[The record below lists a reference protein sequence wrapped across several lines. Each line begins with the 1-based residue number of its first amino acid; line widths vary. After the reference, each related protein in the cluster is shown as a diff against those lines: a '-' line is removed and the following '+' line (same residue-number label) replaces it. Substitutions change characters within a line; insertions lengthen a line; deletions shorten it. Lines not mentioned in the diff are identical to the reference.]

1 MTIERKDAMSS
12 STVQQAPAV
21 IELRGVSKIFRTAD
35 HTDRAV
41 LEGLDITLRQGEIVA
56 MLGKSGS
63 GKSTLLR
70 IMAGLVGTDRGEVRF
85 RGERLNGTAEGIA
98 MVFQSFALFPWLT
111 VQQNVE
117 LGLEAQGVARD
128 ERARRA
134 EAAIDM
140 IGLSGFNSALP
151 RELSG
156 GMRQRVGI
164 ARAMVTEPDLL
175 LMDEAFSALD
185 VLTGETLRD
194 EMLDLWEDGRTNI
207 KCILIVSHNIE
218 EAVMMADR
226 IVILSSD
233 PGRIRA
239 EVRVPFPR
247 PRNRDSAQVRALID
261 EVYALMTSPAAL
273 GPRVPALA
281 AATQI
286 GYRLPDADI
295 SQMEAIL
302 DLLCESPFFGRAD
315 LPHLA
320 DEAGL
325 TDDELL
331 PACEA
336 LQLVQ
341 LATIERG
348 DIIATPLGRTY
359 YETEP
364 PERKVLF
371 GKQLLEHVALAS
383 HIRRELEE
391 AEDGEIRE
399 EHVLRELEDY
409 LKPDE
414 AERVLTIAIE
424 WGRYGEVYEYS
435 YNSGM
440 LTLPREEQAEGAAG
454 GEA

>member
-1 MTIERKDAMSS
+1 MAENHTA
-12 STVQQAPAV
+12 TAAAPAV
-21 IELRGVSKIFRTAD
+21 IELRGVGKIFRTASQS
-35 HTDRAV
+35 DRSV
-41 LEGLDITLRQGEIVA
+41 LEGVDLTLREGEIVA

-70 IMAGLVGTDRGEVRF
+70 IMAGLVGADRGDVRF
-85 RGERLNGTAEGIA
+85 RGERLAGTAEGIA

-117 LGLEAQGVARD
+117 LGLEAQGVPKA
-128 ERARRA
+128 ERERRA

-140 IGLSGFNSALP
+140 IGLAGFNSALP

-164 ARAMVTEPDLL
+164 ARALVTEPDLL

-194 EMLDLWEDGRTNI
+194 EMLALWESGRANI
-207 KCILIVSHNIE
+207 RSILIVSHNIE

-239 EVRVPFPR
+239 EVRVALPR
-247 PRNRDSAQVRALID
+247 PRNRDSAQVRALVD
-261 EVYALMTSPAAL
+261 EIYALMTAPAAEARL
-273 GPRVPALA
+273 PAQA
-281 AATQI
+281 PARQI
-286 GYRLPDADI
+286 GYRLPEADI

-302 DLLCESPFFGRAD
+302 DLLCEAPFDGRAD

-341 LATIERG
+341 LVSIERG
-348 DIIATPLGRTY
+348 DIAVTHAGRAWY
-359 YETEP
+359 AAEP
-364 PERKVLF
+364 QQRKVMF
-371 GKQLLEHVALAS
+371 GQQLLGNIALAA
-383 HIRRELEE
+383 HIRRELVASE
-391 AEDGEIRE
+391 AGEIRE
-399 EHVLRELEDY
+399 EQVLNELEQF
-409 LKPDE
+409 LKPAE
-414 AERVLTIAIE
+414 AERVLSVAIG
-424 WGRYGEVYEYS
+424 WGRYGEIYEYS

-440 LTLPREEQAEGAAG
+440 LTLPEEELPEAQSAED
-454 GEA
+454 

>member
-1 MTIERKDAMSS
+1 MAENIATPTA
-12 STVQQAPAV
+12 AAV
-21 IELRGVSKIFRTAD
+21 IELRGVGKVFRTASQS
-35 HTDRAV
+35 DRAV
-41 LEGLDITLRQGEIVA
+41 LEGVDLTLREGEIVA

-70 IMAGLVGTDRGEVRF
+70 IMAGLVGADRGEVRF
-85 RGERLNGTAEGIA
+85 RGQRLAGTAEGIA

-117 LGLEAQGVARD
+117 LGLEAQGVPKA

-140 IGLSGFNSALP
+140 IGLAGFNSALP

-164 ARAMVTEPDLL
+164 ARALVTEPDLL

-194 EMLDLWEDGRTNI
+194 EMLALWASGRANI
-207 KCILIVSHNIE
+207 RSILIVSHNIE

-239 EVRVPFPR
+239 EVPVALPR
-247 PRNRDSAQVRALID
+247 PRNRDSAQVRALVD
-261 EVYALMTSPAAL
+261 EIYALMTAPTEARLPA
-273 GPRVPALA
+273 PARE
-281 AATQI
+281 I

-302 DLLCESPFFGRAD
+302 DLLCEAPFHCRAD

-341 LATIERG
+341 LVSIEAG
-348 DIIATPLGRTY
+348 DITATDAGRAY
-359 YETEP
+359 YAAGP
-364 PERKVLF
+364 QQRKAIF
-371 GKQLLEHVALAS
+371 GRQLLANVALAA
-383 HIRRELEE
+383 HVRRELVASE
-391 AEDGEIRE
+391 AGEIGE
-399 EHVLRELEDY
+399 EQVLEELEQF
-409 LKPDE
+409 LKPAE
-414 AERVLTIAIE
+414 AERVLSVAIG
-424 WGRYGEVYEYS
+424 WGRYGEIFEYS
-435 YNSGM
+435 YNSGR
-440 LTLPREEQAEGAAG
+440 LTLPEDEGAGHHGA
-454 GEA
+454 

>member
-1 MTIERKDAMSS
+1 MTT
-12 STVQQAPAV
+12 STAPAV
-21 IELRGVSKIFRTAD
+21 IELRGVGKIFRTASQS
-35 HTDRAV
+35 DRAV
-41 LEGLDITLRQGEIVA
+41 LEGVDLTLREGEIVA

-70 IMAGLVGTDRGEVRF
+70 IMAGLVGADRGEVHF
-85 RGERLNGTAEGIA
+85 RGQRLAGTADGIA

-117 LGLEAQGVARD
+117 LGLEAQGVPRA
-128 ERARRA
+128 ERERRA

-140 IGLSGFNSALP
+140 IGLAGFNSALP

-164 ARAMVTEPDLL
+164 ARALVTEPDLL

-194 EMLDLWEDGRTNI
+194 EMLALWASGRANI
-207 KCILIVSHNIE
+207 RSILIVSHNIE

-239 EVRVPFPR
+239 EVPVVLPR
-247 PRNRDSAQVRALID
+247 PRNRDSAQVRALVD
-261 EVYALMTSPAAL
+261 EIYALMTAPAET
-273 GPRVPALA
+273 RVPAPA
-281 AATQI
+281 REI

-302 DLLCESPFFGRAD
+302 DLLCEAPFHGRAD

-341 LATIERG
+341 LVSIDAG
-348 DIIATPLGRTY
+348 DITATDAGRDY
-359 YETEP
+359 YAAEP
-364 PERKVLF
+364 QRRKAIF
-371 GKQLLEHVALAS
+371 GRQLLANVALAA
-383 HIRRELEE
+383 HVRRELVASE
-391 AEDGEIRE
+391 AGEIGE
-399 EHVLRELEDY
+399 EQVLDELEQF
-409 LKPDE
+409 LKPAE
-414 AERVLTIAIE
+414 AERVLSVAIG
-424 WGRYGEVYEYS
+424 WGRYGEIYEYR

-440 LTLPREEQAEGAAG
+440 LTLPEDEGAAAHG
-454 GEA
+454 A